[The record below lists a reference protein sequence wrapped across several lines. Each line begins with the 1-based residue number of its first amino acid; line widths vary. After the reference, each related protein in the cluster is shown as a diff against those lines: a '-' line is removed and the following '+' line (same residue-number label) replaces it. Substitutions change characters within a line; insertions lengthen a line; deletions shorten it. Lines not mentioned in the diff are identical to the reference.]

1 MVSVVINYCNND
13 FQFIEENIIQAKKI
27 SSDITIVYCLQSLDG
42 KDEDMGFLIQMMD
55 IAIKHGCF
63 TDEII
68 FEKTQT
74 PRYHH
79 NLMRMVG
86 TTGTLQ
92 THDTDYILFLDADE
106 IIEGDKMA
114 KYLESE
120 HHKNF
125 HVIAFECYWYFR
137 EREHRA
143 DQTEQAAVLCKK
155 DICTPDYIF
164 SEAERWEF
172 LNRPHLKVSQHTKH
186 NGEIL
191 VHHYSWVRTK
201 EQMLNKVRSWGHKND
216 RDWVAEVE
224 HEFSHDFNGTDF
236 VHHYTYS
243 HT

>member
-1 MVSVVINYCNND
+1 MISVVINYCNND
-13 FQFIEENIIQAKKI
+13 FQFIEENIMQAKKI
-27 SSDITIVYCLQSLDG
+27 SNDVTIVFCEKSLDG
-42 KDEDMGFLIQMMD
+42 QDEDKVVLANMLK
-55 IAIKHGCF
+55 IARVNDCF
-63 TDEII
+63 VDKILFCPNE
-68 FEKTQT
+68 T

-79 NLMRMVG
+79 NLMRRIG
-86 TTGTLQ
+86 AASCIC
-92 THDTDYILFLDADE
+92 DYVLFLDADE
-106 IIEGDKMA
+106 IIDGEKMQQ
-114 KYLESE
+114 YLESE

-137 EREHRA
+137 ERKYRA
-143 DQTEQAAVLCKK
+143 DQTEQAAVLCKI

-172 LNRPHLKVSQHTKH
+172 LNRHHLKVSQHTKH

-224 HEFSHDFNGTDF
+224 QEFSHDFNGTDF